1 MFITFEGLDF
11 SGKSTQAQRLV
22 EKLRAAALPGDDRIR
37 PVQFIREPGGSPIS
51 ERLREILLDRKNLEL
66 NDVAELLLFSA
77 SRAQV
82 VRQVILPVLRRGEHV
97 LCDRYVDS
105 TTAYQGYGR
114 GLDLNSVRQIN
125 RFATSG
131 LVPDITILVEIT
143 PDEILHR
150 KQRAGIAFDRMEDS
164 GKEFYERVRNGYR
177 ELASLEPR
185 RFLVVDGMAPVETV
199 EQEIWN
205 ALLLRGRTKP

>member
-1 MFITFEGLDF
+1 MFMTFEGLDF
-11 SGKSTQAQRLV
+11 SGKSTQAKRLI
-22 EKLRAAALPGDDRIR
+22 EKLRAEALPGDNRIR
-37 PVQFIREPGGSPIS
+37 HVQFIREPGGSSIS

-82 VRQVILPVLRRGEHV
+82 VQQVILPALQRGEHV

-114 GLDLNSVRQIN
+114 GLDLHSVRQIN

-131 LVPDITILVEIT
+131 LVPDVTILLEIT
-143 PDEILHR
+143 PDEILRR
-150 KQRAGIAFDRMEDS
+150 KERAGIGFDRMENS
-164 GKEFYERVRNGYR
+164 GREFYERVRNGYR
-177 ELASLEPR
+177 EIAGLEPG
-185 RFLVVDGMAPVETV
+185 RFVVVDGMAPVENV
-199 EQEIWN
+199 EKEIWN
-205 ALLLRGRTKP
+205 ALQRRGRPKP